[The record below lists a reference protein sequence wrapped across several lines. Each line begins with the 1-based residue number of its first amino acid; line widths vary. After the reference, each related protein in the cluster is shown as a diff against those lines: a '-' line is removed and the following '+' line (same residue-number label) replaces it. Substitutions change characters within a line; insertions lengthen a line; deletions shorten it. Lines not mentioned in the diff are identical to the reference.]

1 MKKEIKSLILKAK
14 KGDPK
19 SQHELAFEYW
29 AGENLKKDFS
39 EAMKW
44 WKLSASKGFGKACF
58 NLGAMYFNGDG
69 VPVNY
74 KKAYYYL
81 NLSIK
86 KKHSTL
92 STSYF
97 FLGNKFYLDGKYGK
111 KNIKKGIK
119 YLEIAARK
127 NCIRSQF
134 LLASYYDD
142 TEEKIYNI
150 KKDNAKAFKY
160 YKMTADKTF
169 VPGLTITCT
178 MYAEGRGVKKNIKKA
193 TKYLNMIKTTD
204 SNKLINE
211 LPFFPK
217 DKIKLKKMV
226 KKYEDRVR
234 KKFNI

>member
-1 MKKEIKSLILKAK
+1 MKKKIKSLISKAK

-29 AGENLKKDFS
+29 EGKNLKQDFS
-39 EAMKW
+39 EALKL
-44 WKLSASKGFGKACF
+44 WKLSASKGFVKACF
-58 NLGAMYFNGDG
+58 NLGAMYFNGNG
-69 VPVNY
+69 VPINY

-86 KKHSTL
+86 KRHSAL

-119 YLEIAARK
+119 YLEIAAKK
-127 NCIRSQF
+127 NCVRSQF
-134 LLASYYDD
+134 LLANYYDAE
-142 TEEKIYNI
+142 TKKVYNV
-150 KKDNAKAFKY
+150 KKNKNKAFKY
-160 YKMTADKTF
+160 YKMTADNKF
-169 VPGLTITCT
+169 VPGLTITALL
-178 MYAEGRGVKKNIKKA
+178 YARGIGVKKNIKKA
-193 TKYLNMIKTTD
+193 TKYLNMIKTTN

-217 DKIKLKKMV
+217 DKIKLKKIV
-226 KKYEDRVR
+226 KKYEDKVR